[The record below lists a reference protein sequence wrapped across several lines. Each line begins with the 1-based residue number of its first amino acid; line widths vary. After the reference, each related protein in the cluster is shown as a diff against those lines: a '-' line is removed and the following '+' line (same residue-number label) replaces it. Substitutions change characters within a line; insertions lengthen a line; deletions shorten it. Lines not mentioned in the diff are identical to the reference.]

1 MKKSSIALAALLLAM
16 GSASLSAVS
25 PAYAQEKKE
34 PSKVEVIRAEW
45 SKPYTEIQKLIGDKQ
60 YAEAMTKIEALN
72 AFENKT
78 PYEKFF
84 LSRTKAVVASST
96 GDNALLAKCFE
107 EMVGSEFLPPADKA
121 RYIEAMAGI
130 FFNEKKY
137 AESLVWTKR
146 ALEYNKDSTLMQD
159 MLARNYYL
167 LDDFA
172 STITE
177 VKKQIDGDLAAKRV
191 PTIDRLRIL
200 HGAYAKTKN
209 SEGVTAMLE
218 LLVTYHPTREYWA
231 DLLYRL
237 PSKPGFSDR
246 LRLDWYRLLY
256 KSGNMEDDTQ
266 YMEMAEI
273 ALLAGLPLEA
283 KDVLENGFKAGFLG
297 KGKNAAK
304 HKPLLDKATK
314 QAADDAKSLDAGETA
329 ARASK
334 TGLGMVNMGYNF
346 VIHGQVERGIGLIEA
361 GIAKGGL
368 KAPEEAKLHLG
379 MAYLVAG
386 NRAKAEE
393 VLKTVA
399 GNDGA
404 PELARYWLLY
414 KQEAKQ

>member
-16 GSASLSAVS
+16 GSVS
-25 PAYAQEKKE
+25 VTTSSTAYAQEKKE
-34 PSKVEVIRAEW
+34 ASKVEVIRSEW
-45 SKPYTEIQKLIGDKQ
+45 SKPYAEIQKLIGEKQ
-60 YAEAMTKIEALN
+60 FPEALAKIDALA

-96 GDNALLAKCFE
+96 GDNVMLAKCFE
-107 EMVGSEFLPPADKA
+107 EMIESEFLSAEEKGK
-121 RYIEAMAGI
+121 YTEGMAGT
-130 FFNEKKY
+130 FFNDKRY

-146 ALEYNKDSTLMQD
+146 ALVSNPKSTLMHD
-159 MLARNYYL
+159 LLARNYYL
-167 LDDFA
+167 MDDFPNA
-172 STITE
+172 IVE
-177 VKKQIDGDLAAKRV
+177 VKKQIEEDVAAGRV
-191 PTIDRLRIL
+191 PNVDRIRIL

-209 SEGVTAMLE
+209 QDGVTSTLEML
-218 LLVTYHPTREYWA
+218 VNYYPSKEYWA

-246 LRLDWYRLLY
+246 LRLDWYRLVY
-256 KSGNMEDDTQ
+256 KTGNMEDDTQ
-266 YMEMAEI
+266 YMEMAET

-283 KDVLENGFKAGFLG
+283 KEVLESGFKAGLLG

-314 QAADDAKSLDAGETA
+314 QAAEDAKSLDAGETA
-329 ARASK
+329 AKAGK

-346 VIHGQVERGIGLIEA
+346 VIHGQVERGIALIEA

-368 KAPEEAKLHLG
+368 KQPEEAKLHLG
-379 MAYLVAG
+379 MAYVAAG

-393 VLKTVA
+393 VLKTVT
-399 GNDGA
+399 GTDGA
-404 PELARYWLLY
+404 VELARYWTMY
-414 KQEAKQ
+414 K